1 MNARLNVV
9 ALDKRSLHQLLST
22 WRATVAGTSHPQ
34 PPPYTGP
41 DVALTG
47 FTEKTSEV
55 EPGMAFVARVRT
67 GSDGHPY
74 IGQALAR
81 GASLILAQRPAE
93 EVGVVAPPGV
103 VYLTVADTAETLAWL
118 AAAWEGFPSQSLV
131 VIGITGTDG
140 KTSTANIL
148 FSILR
153 AAGLRAGLLS
163 TIRAVI
169 GDEEEPLALHVTT
182 PEAPVVQRYLRRMV
196 EAGLTHAIV
205 EATSHALAQSRVAA
219 VTFDMAVVTN
229 ITHEHLDYHGS
240 ADAYFAAKRRL
251 FESLLAEPLRLPA
264 PNPLKSATR
273 RTAVLNRDDSSFAPL
288 AAFLA
293 GQPVDV
299 RAYGLTPGNAPG
311 DQLLDAWAGDIVYG
325 PGETRLGLHLAGH
338 APLPVASTLVGE
350 FNVANMLAASA
361 TAAALGIAPHAIGR
375 GLEAVRGLSG
385 RMERI
390 DRGQPFLVVV
400 DFAHTPNALARAIA
414 AARAMIEQEAK
425 RDTEHHGGGKEEHG
439 GRVES
444 SSSALLLSSLSGT
457 PRPSSTPRTITV
469 FGSAGKRDVEK
480 RRLMAEISAR
490 AADLTVLT
498 AEDPRTESLDA
509 ILSMMAEA
517 ATAAGGI
524 EGETFWRVPDRGR
537 AIYFAL
543 TLARPG
549 DVVLLCGKG
558 HEQSMA
564 FGATEYPWDDRR
576 AAAVALEAFM
586 EGGPMPDLGL
596 PTFVDD
602 VLGDHALQ

>member
-1 MNARLNVV
+1 MLSTS
-9 ALDKRSLHQLLST
+9 SLSTLLSL
-22 WRATVAGTSHPQ
+22 WRAAVAGTNHPQ
-34 PPPYTGP
+34 PPAYNGP

-47 FTEKTSEV
+47 FTEKTAEV
-55 EPGMAFVARVRT
+55 APGLAFVARVRT

-74 IGQALAR
+74 IGQAIER
-81 GASLILAQRPAE
+81 GASLILAQRPAAE
-93 EVGVVAPPGV
+93 LGVVVPPDVG
-103 VYLTVADTAETLAWL
+103 YLTVPDTAEALAWL
-118 AAAWEGFPSQSLV
+118 SAAWEGFPSQELV

-153 AAGLRAGLLS
+153 AAGVRAGLLS

-196 EAGLTHAIV
+196 EAGLTHVVV

-219 VTFDMAVVTN
+219 VAFDAAVVTN
-229 ITHEHLDYHGS
+229 ITHEHLDYHGTY
-240 ADAYFAAKRRL
+240 DAYFAAKRRL
-251 FESLLAEPLRLPA
+251 FESLLDEPLRVPP
-264 PNPLKSATR
+264 PNPLKTATR
-273 RTAVLNRDDSSFAPL
+273 RAAVLNRDDASFAPL

-293 GQPVDV
+293 GRLVDV
-299 RAYGLTPGNAPG
+299 RTYGLLPGESSP
-311 DQLLDAWAGDIVYG
+311 DATADNVTYG
-325 PGETRLGLHLAGH
+325 PATTRLALRLAGH
-338 APLPVASTLVGE
+338 APLPVASALVGE
-350 FNVANMLAASA
+350 FNVYNMLAA
-361 TAAALGIAPHAIGR
+361 AAAADALDIDPQAIAA
-375 GLEAVRGLSG
+375 GLEAVGGLSG

-390 DRGQPFLVVV
+390 DRGQPFLVVI
-400 DFAHTPNALARAIA
+400 DFAHTPNALERAIA
-414 AARAMIEQEAK
+414 AAR
-425 RDTEHHGGGKEEHG
+425 
-439 GRVES
+439 RVIGSRFQVPGSRAER
-444 SSSALLLSSLSGT
+444 SSLEPGT
-457 PRPSSTPRTITV
+457 WNLEPRVITV
-469 FGSAGKRDVEK
+469 FGSAGKRDVAK
-480 RRLMAEISAR
+480 RRLMADISAR

-509 ILSMMAEA
+509 ILSMMAGA

-543 TLARPG
+543 SLARPG

-576 AAAVALEAFM
+576 AAAAALEAWLAGREM
-586 EGGPMPDLGL
+586 VDLGL
-596 PTFVDD
+596 PTFDSP
-602 VLGDHALQ
+602 HEAPA

>member
-1 MNARLNVV
+1 MPSTQ
-9 ALDKRSLHQLLST
+9 SLSTLLSV
-22 WRATVAGTSHPQ
+22 WRAAVAGTNHPQ

-47 FTEKTSEV
+47 FTEKTAEV
-55 EPGMAFVARVRT
+55 APGVAFVARVRT

-74 IGQALAR
+74 IAQALER
-81 GASLILAQRPAE
+81 GASLILAQRPAA
-93 EVGVVAPPGV
+93 EVGVVVPPGV
-103 VYLTVADTAETLAWL
+103 GYLNVADTAETLAWL
-118 AAAWEGFPSQSLV
+118 SAAWEGFPSQELV

-153 AAGLRAGLLS
+153 AAGVRAGLLS

-196 EAGLTHAIV
+196 EAGLTHVVV

-219 VTFDMAVVTN
+219 VAFDAAVVTN

-240 ADAYFAAKRRL
+240 YDAYFAAKRRL
-251 FESLLAEPLRLPA
+251 FESLLDEPLRVLP
-264 PNPLKSATR
+264 PNPLKAATR
-273 RTAVLNRDDSSFAPL
+273 RVAVLNRDDASFAPL

-293 GQPVDV
+293 GRPVGV
-299 RAYGLTPGNAPG
+299 WTYGMLPG
-311 DQLLDAWAGDIVYG
+311 DATSGAPSPDATSGAPSPDATSGAPSPDATADNVTYG
-325 PGETRLGLHLAGH
+325 PDTTRLALRLAGH
-338 APLPVASTLVGE
+338 APRLVASALVGE
-350 FNVANMLAASA
+350 FNVYNMLAA
-361 TAAALGIAPHAIGR
+361 AAAADALGIDSQAIAA
-375 GLEAVRGLSG
+375 GLEAVDGLSG

-400 DFAHTPNALARAIA
+400 DFAHTPNALERAIGA
-414 AARAMIEQEAK
+414 AQRMIGAQGRADSVPLALRE
-425 RDTEHHGGGKEEHG
+425 RDGERVPT
-439 GRVES
+439 GRV
-444 SSSALLLSSLSGT
+444 
-457 PRPSSTPRTITV
+457 ITV

-480 RRLMAEISAR
+480 RRLMADVSAR

-509 ILSMMAEA
+509 ILSMMAGA
-517 ATAAGGI
+517 AAAAGGI
-524 EGETFWRVPDRGR
+524 EGQTFWRVPDRGR

-543 TLARPG
+543 SLARPG

-564 FGATEYPWDDRR
+564 FGATEYSWDDRR
-576 AAAVALEAFM
+576 AAVAALEAWLAGREM
-586 EGGPMPDLGL
+586 VDLGL
-596 PTFVDD
+596 PTFDGPYNS
-602 VLGDHALQ
+602 GDSSA

>member
-1 MNARLNVV
+1 MPSTQ
-9 ALDKRSLHQLLST
+9 SLSTLLSV
-22 WRATVAGTSHPQ
+22 WRAAVAGTNHPQ

-55 EPGMAFVARVRT
+55 GPGVAFVARVRT

-74 IGQALAR
+74 IAQALER
-81 GASLILAQRPAE
+81 GASLILAQRPAAE
-93 EVGVVAPPGV
+93 LGVVVPPGV
-103 VYLTVADTAETLAWL
+103 AYLTVPDTAEALAWL
-118 AAAWEGFPSQSLV
+118 SAAWEGFPSQQLV

-153 AAGLRAGLLS
+153 AAGVRAGLLS

-196 EAGLTHAIV
+196 EAGLTHVVV

-219 VTFDMAVVTN
+219 VAFDAAVVTN

-240 ADAYFAAKRRL
+240 YDAYFAAKRRL
-251 FESLLAEPLRLPA
+251 FESLLDEPLRVLP
-264 PNPLKSATR
+264 PNPLKAAMR
-273 RTAVLNRDDSSFAPL
+273 RAAVLNRDDSSFAPL

-293 GQPVDV
+293 GRPVGV
-299 RAYGLTPGNAPG
+299 RTYGLLPDDATSGAPSP
-311 DQLLDAWAGDIVYG
+311 DATSGAPSPDATADNVTYG
-325 PGETRLGLHLAGH
+325 PDTTRLALRLAGH
-338 APLPVASTLVGE
+338 APRPVASALVGE
-350 FNVANMLAASA
+350 FNVYNMLAA
-361 TAAALGIAPHAIGR
+361 AAAADALGIDSQAIAA
-375 GLEAVRGLSG
+375 GLEAVDGLSG

-400 DFAHTPNALARAIA
+400 DFAHTPNALERAIGA
-414 AARAMIEQEAK
+414 TRRMIGAQGRADSVPLALREKDGE
-425 RDTEHHGGGKEEHG
+425 RVPT
-439 GRVES
+439 GRV
-444 SSSALLLSSLSGT
+444 
-457 PRPSSTPRTITV
+457 ITV

-480 RRLMAEISAR
+480 RRLMADVSAR

-509 ILSMMAEA
+509 ILSMMAGA
-517 ATAAGGI
+517 AAAAGGI
-524 EGETFWRVPDRGR
+524 EGQTFWRVPDRGR

-543 TLARPG
+543 SLARPG

-576 AAAVALEAFM
+576 AAAAALEAWLAGREM
-586 EGGPMPDLGL
+586 VDLGL
-596 PTFVDD
+596 PTFDNPS
-602 VLGDHALQ
+602 GDSFA

>member
-1 MNARLNVV
+1 MPSTQ
-9 ALDKRSLHQLLST
+9 SLSTLLSV
-22 WRATVAGTSHPQ
+22 WRAAVAGTNHPQ

-47 FTEKTSEV
+47 FTEKTAEV
-55 EPGMAFVARVRT
+55 APGVAFVARVRT

-74 IGQALAR
+74 IAQALER
-81 GASLILAQRPAE
+81 GASLILAQRPAA
-93 EVGVVAPPGV
+93 EVGVVVPPGV
-103 VYLTVADTAETLAWL
+103 GYLNVADTAETLAWL
-118 AAAWEGFPSQSLV
+118 SAAWEGFPSQELV

-153 AAGLRAGLLS
+153 AAGVRAGLLS

-196 EAGLTHAIV
+196 EAGLTHVVV

-219 VTFDMAVVTN
+219 VAFDAAVVTN

-240 ADAYFAAKRRL
+240 YDAYFAAKRRL
-251 FESLLAEPLRLPA
+251 FESLLDEPLRVLP
-264 PNPLKSATR
+264 PNPLKAATR
-273 RTAVLNRDDSSFAPL
+273 RAAVLNRDDASFAPL

-293 GQPVDV
+293 GRPVGV
-299 RAYGLTPGNAPG
+299 RTYGLLPDDATSGAPSP
-311 DQLLDAWAGDIVYG
+311 DATADNVTYG
-325 PGETRLGLHLAGH
+325 PDTTRLALRLAGH
-338 APLPVASTLVGE
+338 APRPVASALVGE
-350 FNVANMLAASA
+350 FNVYNMLAA
-361 TAAALGIAPHAIGR
+361 AAAADALGIDSQAIAA
-375 GLEAVRGLSG
+375 GLEAVDGLSG

-400 DFAHTPNALARAIA
+400 DFAHTPNALERAIG
-414 AARAMIEQEAK
+414 AARRMIGAQGRADSVPLALREKDGE
-425 RDTEHHGGGKEEHG
+425 RVPT
-439 GRVES
+439 GRV
-444 SSSALLLSSLSGT
+444 
-457 PRPSSTPRTITV
+457 ITV

-480 RRLMAEISAR
+480 RRLMADVSAR

-498 AEDPRTESLDA
+498 AEDPRIESLDA
-509 ILSMMAEA
+509 ILSMMAGA

-524 EGETFWRVPDRGR
+524 EGQTFWRVPDRGR

-543 TLARPG
+543 SLARPG

-576 AAAVALEAFM
+576 AAAAALEAWLAGREM
-586 EGGPMPDLGL
+586 VDLGL
-596 PTFVDD
+596 PTFDNPS
-602 VLGDHALQ
+602 GDSFA

>member
-1 MNARLNVV
+1 MPSTQ
-9 ALDKRSLHQLLST
+9 SLSTLLSV
-22 WRATVAGTSHPQ
+22 WRAAVAGTNHPQ

-55 EPGMAFVARVRT
+55 GPGVAFVARVRT

-74 IGQALAR
+74 IAQALER
-81 GASLILAQRPAE
+81 GASLILAQRPAA
-93 EVGVVAPPGV
+93 EVGVVVPPGV
-103 VYLTVADTAETLAWL
+103 VYLTVADTAQTLAWL
-118 AAAWEGFPSQSLV
+118 SAAWEGFPSQELV

-153 AAGLRAGLLS
+153 AAGVRAGLLS

-196 EAGLTHAIV
+196 EAGLTHVVV

-219 VTFDMAVVTN
+219 VAFDAAVVTN

-240 ADAYFAAKRRL
+240 YDAYFAAKRRL
-251 FESLLAEPLRLPA
+251 FESLLDEPLRVLP
-264 PNPLKSATR
+264 PNPLKAAMR
-273 RTAVLNRDDSSFAPL
+273 RAAVLNRDDSSFAPL

-293 GQPVDV
+293 GRPVGV
-299 RAYGLTPGNAPG
+299 RTYGLLPDDATSGAPSP
-311 DQLLDAWAGDIVYG
+311 DATADNVTYG
-325 PGETRLGLHLAGH
+325 PDTTRLALRLAGH
-338 APLPVASTLVGE
+338 APRPVASALVGE
-350 FNVANMLAASA
+350 FNVYNMLAA
-361 TAAALGIAPHAIGR
+361 AAAADALGIDSQAIAA
-375 GLEAVRGLSG
+375 GLEAVDGLSG

-400 DFAHTPNALARAIA
+400 DFAHTPNALERAIG
-414 AARAMIEQEAK
+414 AARRMIGAQGRADSVPLALRE
-425 RDTEHHGGGKEEHG
+425 RDGERVPT
-439 GRVES
+439 GRV
-444 SSSALLLSSLSGT
+444 
-457 PRPSSTPRTITV
+457 ITV

-480 RRLMAEISAR
+480 RRLMADVSAR

-509 ILSMMAEA
+509 ILSMMAGA
-517 ATAAGGI
+517 AAAAGGI
-524 EGETFWRVPDRGR
+524 EGQTFWRVPDRGR

-543 TLARPG
+543 SLARPG

-576 AAAVALEAFM
+576 AAAAALEAWLAGREM
-586 EGGPMPDLGL
+586 VDLGL
-596 PTFVDD
+596 PTFDNPS
-602 VLGDHALQ
+602 GDSFA

>member
-1 MNARLNVV
+1 MVTFSLN
-9 ALDKRSLHQLLST
+9 QLFFS
-22 WRATVAGTSHPQ
+22 WRAAVAGTSHPQ
-34 PPPYTGP
+34 PPDYTGP
-41 DVALTG
+41 DVLLTG
-47 FTEKTSEV
+47 FTEKTGEV
-55 EPGMAFVARVRT
+55 APGVAFVARVRT

-74 IGQALAR
+74 IAQAIER

-93 EVGVVAPPGV
+93 EAGVFVPPGV
-103 VYLTVADTAETLAWL
+103 VYLTVANTAETLAWL
-118 AAAWEGFPSQSLV
+118 SAAREGFPSQELV
-131 VIGITGTDG
+131 VIGVTGTDG

-153 AAGLRAGLLS
+153 AAGIRAGLLS

-196 EAGLTHAIV
+196 EAGLTHVVV

-219 VTFDMAVVTN
+219 VAFDAAIVTN

-240 ADAYFAAKRRL
+240 YEAYFAAKRRL
-251 FESLLAEPLRLPA
+251 FEYLFDDPIRVPA
-264 PNPLKSATR
+264 AKPLKATTR
-273 RTAVLNRDDSSFAPL
+273 PIAVLNRDDSSYAPL
-288 AAFLA
+288 SAFLA

-299 RAYGLTPGNAPG
+299 RTYALSSGDHSPG
-311 DQLLDAWAGDIVYG
+311 DSSPDAWAGGVVYG
-325 PGETRLGLHLAGH
+325 PSETRLALHLAGH
-338 APLPVASTLVGE
+338 APRPVASALVGA

-361 TAAALGIAPHAIGR
+361 TAAALGISPEDIRA
-375 GLEAVRGLSG
+375 GLESVSGLSG

-400 DFAHTPNALARAIA
+400 DFAHTPNALSRAIA
-414 AARAMIEQEAK
+414 AARELGSRFK
-425 RDTEHHGGGKEEHG
+425 VPGSREED
-439 GRVES
+439 
-444 SSSALLLSSLSGT
+444 SSLAPG
-457 PRPSSTPRTITV
+457 PWPLAPGIIAV

-480 RRLMAEISAR
+480 RRLMADISAR

-517 ATAAGGI
+517 ATAAGGV
-524 EGETFWRVPDRGR
+524 EGQTFWRVPDRGR

-543 TLARPG
+543 SLARPG

-576 AAAVALEAFM
+576 AAAAALEAFM
-586 EGGPMPDLGL
+586 AGQPMVDLGL

-602 VLGDHALQ
+602 LTQSF